1 MMGLTLKSGSSKFT
15 LPKILDAEV
24 EFRRPQLPDYGQGG
38 IDLEKDNWKF
48 IQSHQMYAV
57 AMNFVHPV
65 YTHLW
70 VGKEGD
76 TIGGDFDN
84 SLFTYSKKSTL
95 QDQCLLSSTIVNLLT
110 SIPEDSKIYK
120 IGDSYSINVQ
130 TDGYQ
135 FISEFT
141 PNRENEGD
149 YGDYNAPLIM
159 SVMETD
165 EDHCIRFNPNPINKF
180 LSQVDIVSEE
190 SNSDKVTLS
199 YTGGTMSLSNKNASC
214 NVDITSSLEREFTCD
229 FNLKTLKSVM
239 STYDNDEIAMIPVF
253 VDDSTEA
260 SGVTIWSDE
269 LVTSISGV
277 E

>member
-65 YTHLW
+65 YPLIFGLEKKAIQL
-70 VGKEGD
+70 VGILIIHYLHILRNPRFR
-76 TIGGDFDN
+76 T
-84 SLFTYSKKSTL
+84 SVCY
-95 QDQCLLSSTIVNLLT
+95 LLLLLIFLT

-135 FISEFT
+135 FISELHLT
-141 PNRENEGD
+141 EKMREIMEITTLLLSC
-149 YGDYNAPLIM
+149 PLWKQTKI
-159 SVMETD
+159 
-165 EDHCIRFNPNPINKF
+165 
-180 LSQVDIVSEE
+180 IV
-190 SNSDKVTLS
+190 
-199 YTGGTMSLSNKNASC
+199 
-214 NVDITSSLEREFTCD
+214 
-229 FNLKTLKSVM
+229 
-239 STYDNDEIAMIPVF
+239 
-253 VDDSTEA
+253 
-260 SGVTIWSDE
+260 
-269 LVTSISGV
+269 
-277 E
+277 